1 MAGVRTASAARTVVV
16 ADDHPIVISG
26 LRLVF
31 AGSRFFDL
39 VGEAGTGSE
48 AILRCAQLRPDVLLL
63 DLRLPDLPASTI
75 CARVKEID
83 PSIQIVILTAHPE
96 EMAVRGCIKA
106 GASGCLFKD
115 TGEQRLLGAL
125 MQVVN
130 GREVYDPRVA
140 GARVPRSA
148 RAADRPRLTER
159 EQQVLTLIARGLNTQ
174 EIGDQLDLSPNT
186 IKSHTRALFTKL
198 DAHNRVQ
205 ALSMAQQRG
214 LL

>member
-1 MAGVRTASAARTVVV
+1 MALRPPGAARTVVV

-31 AGSRFFDL
+31 SGSRFFDL
-39 VGEAGTGSE
+39 VGEASTGSE
-48 AILRCAQLRPDVLLL
+48 AILRCMQLRPDVLLL

-75 CARVKEID
+75 CNRVKEID
-83 PSIQIVILTAHPE
+83 PAIQIVILTAHPE
-96 EMAVRGCIKA
+96 EMAVRGCLKA

-140 GARVPRSA
+140 GARLPRSTGGSQ
-148 RAADRPRLTER
+148 PRLTER
-159 EQQVLTLIARGLNTQ
+159 EQEVLGLIARGLNTQ
-174 EIGDQLDLSPNT
+174 EIGEQLDLSPNT
-186 IKSHTRALFTKL
+186 IKSHTRAVFTKL

-205 ALSMAQQRG
+205 ALSQAQQRG